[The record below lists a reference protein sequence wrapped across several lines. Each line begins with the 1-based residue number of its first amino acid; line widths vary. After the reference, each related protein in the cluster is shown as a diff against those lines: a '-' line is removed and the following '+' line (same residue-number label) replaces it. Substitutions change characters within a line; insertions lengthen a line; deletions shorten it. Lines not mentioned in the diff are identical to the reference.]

1 MLGFRG
7 GVPPLLWLADELL
20 PAESPNRL
28 DHDGAITPAEH
39 LHASSCNH
47 TVECD
52 AEVVVVNNSMQQ
64 SDARAWTLVAHARYR
79 RMIGPRMDVRCSRCN
94 VATKSDDCYGGSQR
108 EDGSR
113 QAAALALPKQAG
125 RRIRADE
132 RGGMLIASDDRTM
145 VFTACQASL
154 LGIVSFIG
162 QNARVMPL
170 PGVTFAQA
178 ILLVYIP

>member
-1 MLGFRG
+1 MR
-7 GVPPLLWLADELL
+7 
-20 PAESPNRL
+20 
-28 DHDGAITPAEH
+28 
-39 LHASSCNH
+39 
-47 TVECD
+47 
-52 AEVVVVNNSMQQ
+52 Q

-79 RMIGPRMDVRCSRCN
+79 RMIGPGMDVRCSRCN

-132 RGGMLIASDDRTM
+132 RGGMLIASDDRTT

-154 LGIVSFIG
+154 LGDCEFHRAKRTGHPTSWG
-162 QNARVMPL
+162 N
-170 PGVTFAQA
+170 FAQA
-178 ILLVYIP
+178 ILLVYIPYRKNSGTRPRLSMGSRTFSQKEHLET